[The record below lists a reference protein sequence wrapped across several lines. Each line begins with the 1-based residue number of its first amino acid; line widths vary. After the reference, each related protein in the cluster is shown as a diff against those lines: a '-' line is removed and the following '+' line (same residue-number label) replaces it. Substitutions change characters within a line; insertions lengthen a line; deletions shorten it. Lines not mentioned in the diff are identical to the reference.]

1 MAALAT
7 DPVANERTRRPSP
20 RHERVVSTYLD
31 HHLPHPEREAAL
43 SEAFDEARHWG
54 DTDLDDVLR
63 CARRSLLARAVT
75 DPEGEAAVLIVR
87 CGLDPA
93 LAAAVTGIDETAVRR
108 AVNVRLAEELPP
120 ARHHVERTE
129 PEAAPT
135 DLGRIRRQERLTRVG
150 IAVLLAV
157 AVLSVI
163 GLVVV
168 RDADDPAVPA
178 ATGFRVAALT
188 VTDDPAATDPA
199 AGGPFPPGERVVVV
213 IDYVA
218 GDRDVTVD
226 LTVVTADGQPVL
238 DTGVRLPRVRDR
250 VHVPVPGRLLEE
262 PGNYRAGVGHDGE
275 VLEEAGFTVGG

>member
-7 DPVANERTRRPSP
+7 DPIADERTRHPCP
-20 RHERVVSTYLD
+20 GHERVVRTYLD

-75 DPEGEAAVLIVR
+75 DPEGEAVVLIVG
-87 CGLDPA
+87 CGLAPA
-93 LAAAVTGIDETAVRR
+93 VAAAVTGVDETAVRR

-120 ARHHVERTE
+120 ARHHVERTT

-135 DLGRIRRQERLTRVG
+135 DLDRIRRQERLTRVG

-157 AVLSVI
+157 AVVSVI
-163 GLVVV
+163 GLFVV

-178 ATGFRVAALT
+178 TTGFRVAGLT
-188 VTDDPAATDPA
+188 VTDDPAATDTTD
-199 AGGPFPPGERVVVV
+199 GPFPAGERVVVV

-226 LTVVTADGQPVL
+226 LTVVTTDGQPVL

-262 PGNYRAGVGHDGE
+262 PGNYRTGVRRDGE
-275 VLEEAGFTVGG
+275 VLEEVGFTVGQ